1 MIDEIVAKVNDET
14 ITFTDLQSE
23 LAVLK
28 AGLQAQI
35 EDPQDRAQRF
45 ELQRRGMLRGMIQ
58 SRLMMQKAEELG
70 MGANADVQ
78 VSAYL
83 EYVRKESGI
92 PNMEVFDQV
101 LRRQGSSMLELRRR
115 TREKV
120 IGETLVSQMVYSR
133 LTVMTQEVEEFYESN
148 IKLFTEPAEVELAEI
163 LFLIEG
169 KDKAQV
175 HSKAEDVLNTLEA
188 GAAFED
194 LAKEFS
200 EGATA
205 SSGGGIGSFKQGSLS
220 EALEKVVF
228 KIEEG
233 TSSDIIEAGYGYQ
246 IVKVLSRKAARKKT
260 LDEVRPQIMN
270 AIQAKKG
277 QPEIQKFLENLRRE
291 SFIYVA
297 PEYRK
302 QFDVEGLGKPQPTES
317 EPEA

>member
-175 HSKAEDVLNTLEA
+175 HSKAEDVLNTLLLSKILPRSSRREPRHPA
-188 GAAFED
+188 EEESAPSNKALCRRLWRRSSSRSRRERP
-194 LAKEFS
+194 
-200 EGATA
+200 AT
-205 SSGGGIGSFKQGSLS
+205 
-220 EALEKVVF
+220 
-228 KIEEG
+228 
-233 TSSDIIEAGYGYQ
+233 
-246 IVKVLSRKAARKKT
+246 LSR
-260 LDEVRPQIMN
+260 
-270 AIQAKKG
+270 QATV
-277 QPEIQKFLENLRRE
+277 IRSSRF
-291 SFIYVA
+291 
-297 PEYRK
+297 
-302 QFDVEGLGKPQPTES
+302 
-317 EPEA
+317 